1 MCFSQNQVLIIYP
14 GIMKYIGNSKLKKK
28 FNINA
33 SSEEVY
39 NNYTNSD
46 SVSVSKKKILGTGG
60 AELGGREA
68 LAPPIFW
75 GFI

>member
-1 MCFSQNQVLIIYP
+1 
-14 GIMKYIGNSKLKKK
+14 MKYIGNSKLKKK

-60 AELGGREA
+60 RSWGA
-68 LAPPIFW
+68 LAPPPCF
-75 GFI
+75 GDLFSKGSVQVRLKCNRA

>member
-1 MCFSQNQVLIIYP
+1 
-14 GIMKYIGNSKLKKK
+14 MKYIGNSKLKKK

-60 AELGGREA
+60 RSWGAGGHLPPYVLGIYLVNFGN
-68 LAPPIFW
+68 F
-75 GFI
+75 

>member
-1 MCFSQNQVLIIYP
+1 
-14 GIMKYIGNSKLKKK
+14 MKYIGNSKLKKK

-46 SVSVSKKKILGTGG
+46 SVSVSKKKMDNSLERIKTEQDTRKGLSSSDESQEKFYMLT
-60 AELGGREA
+60 
-68 LAPPIFW
+68 
-75 GFI
+75 